1 MTADEYAQDQSERQ
15 EAIKSKKNSD
25 APLGWAPLGWD
36 EKLKPASY
44 EVRLYVLRGLHL
56 TALDEDTN
64 TSDAYLRVKL
74 GNQIVSGVDHPIVT
88 RNGT

>member
-1 MTADEYAQDQSERQ
+1 MVRVMTADEYARDQTERQ
-15 EAIKSKKNSD
+15 EAIKSKKNGD
-25 APLGWAPLGWD
+25 TPLGWD